1 MGRFNLLGLAVLASL
16 TNLVTA
22 GPAGRRTFDYVV
34 VGGGTAGLVVATR
47 LSEDPDTTVA
57 VIEAGPHHVDE
68 PLVDTP
74 EFFSKALGNPAFDWR
89 FVTTPQAN
97 LNNAILPQ
105 PRGKMLGGSSGLNFI
120 VWDRASQR
128 EYDAWEQLGATGWNW
143 NSLLPY
149 FKKTE
154 TVAPQLQ
161 ADIFPQA
168 MQPPQVNFDDFHG
181 RSGPVQPSY
190 NVIYSNVSVPYV
202 ETINNIGVGTNSD
215 PYTGNATGV
224 YNTEVAIDR
233 VKNLG
238 KRSYAASTYFNMSSD
253 RPNLTVFLSSQAT
266 KINFDLG
273 DSVVSLLS
281 SLLSSLL
288 GLGQMRA
295 SSVDVVALNSTGIT
309 GRVFARK
316 EVILS
321 GGAFGTPQLL
331 ELSGIGNPEILRE
344 AGIPTLIDLPAVG
357 ENFQDHPSFT
367 QDFEVQNTLFTYD
380 LLRNNA
386 TFNASQTAEYSESG
400 TGLLANVQFVLTFS
414 PLKALISSELLATVQ
429 DQATALINAPGT
441 SPLARRQHRITRDFL
456 TADDVGNIEFI
467 MFPGGGRT
475 RVAPTPGSAYITV
488 YTCLMHPFSRGSVH
502 VNTSDPMASPLI
514 DPSYLDNDIDRQL
527 ALQGV
532 KLARTITQTE
542 PLNALVVGDHSPGAN
557 VTTDADWTEFT
568 KDFLTTTY
576 HPIGTAAMLPR
587 ELGGVVDPLTLKV
600 HGTANLRVVDASL
613 MPMLIATH
621 PQSTVYAIAERAA
634 DIIRGRILGS

>member
-1 MGRFNLLGLAVLASL
+1 MRRLNVLSLAVLASL
-16 TNLVTA
+16 PHLLRAN
-22 GPAGRRTFDYVV
+22 PAGHRTFDYVV
-34 VGGGTAGLVVATR
+34 IGGGTAGLVVATR

-57 VIEAGPHHVDE
+57 VIEAGPHHVNE

-74 EFFSKALGNPAFDWR
+74 EFFSRALGNPAFDWR

-149 FKKTE
+149 FKKSE

-161 ADIFPQA
+161 ADIFPEA
-168 MQPPQVNFDDFHG
+168 SQPSEVNFDDFHG

-190 NVIYSNVSVPYV
+190 NVIYSNVTVPYV
-202 ETINNIGVGTNSD
+202 ETINNIGVETNSD
-215 PYTGNATGV
+215 PYAGNATGV

-238 KRSYAASTYFNMSSD
+238 KRSYAASTYFNTSSD
-253 RPNLTVFLSSQAT
+253 RPNLTVFLSTQAT
-266 KINFDLG
+266 MINFDLG
-273 DSVVSLLS
+273 DSLLSLVS

-344 AGIPTLIDLPAVG
+344 AGIQTLIDLPAVG

-367 QDFEVQNTLFTYD
+367 QDFEIQNTLFTYD

-386 TFNASQTAEYSESG
+386 TFNSSQEAEYAENG

-414 PLKALISSELLATVQ
+414 PLKALVSSQLLATVQ
-429 DQATALINAPGT
+429 DEATKLINAPGT
-441 SPLARRQHRITRDFL
+441 SPLARRQHRIARDFL

-502 VNTSDPMASPLI
+502 VNTSDPMAPPLI

-532 KLARTITQTE
+532 KLARTITQSE

-557 VTTDADWTEFT
+557 VTTDADWIEFT

-576 HPIGTAAMLPR
+576 HPIGTAAMLPK

-621 PQSTVYAIAERAA
+621 PQSTVYAIAERAS
-634 DIIRGRILGS
+634 DIIRGRITGY

>member
-1 MGRFNLLGLAVLASL
+1 MGRLNLLRLAALASL
-16 TNLVTA
+16 LNFIKA
-22 GPAGRRTFDYVV
+22 IPAGHKTFDYVV
-34 VGGGTAGLVVATR
+34 IGGGTAGLVVATR
-47 LSEDPDTTVA
+47 LSEDPGTTVA
-57 VIEAGPHHVDE
+57 VIEAGPHHVNE

-74 EFFSKALGNPAFDWR
+74 ELFSRALGNPAFDWR
-89 FVTTPQAN
+89 FVTTPQVN
-97 LNNAILPQ
+97 LDNAILPQ

-149 FKKTE
+149 FKKSE

-161 ADIFPQA
+161 ADIFPQTS
-168 MQPPQVNFDDFHG
+168 QPSEANFDAFHG
-181 RSGPVQPSY
+181 RAGPVQPSY
-190 NVIYSNVSVPYV
+190 NVIYSNVTIPYV
-202 ETINNIGVGTNSD
+202 DAINSIGVPTNSD

-233 VKNLG
+233 VKNIG

-253 RPNLTVFLSSQAT
+253 RPNLTVFLSTQAT

-273 DSVVSLLS
+273 DS
-281 SLLSSLL
+281 
-288 GLGQMRA
+288 LGQMRA
-295 SSVDVVALNSTGIT
+295 SSVDVVAVNSTGTT
-309 GRVFARK
+309 GRIFARK

-321 GGAFGTPQLL
+321 GGAFGTPHLL
-331 ELSGIGNPEILRE
+331 ELSGECIGNPEILRE
-344 AGIPTLIDLPAVG
+344 AGIQTLIDLPAVG
-357 ENFQDHPSFT
+357 ENLQDHPSFT
-367 QDFEVQNTLFTYD
+367 QDFEVKNTLFTYD
-380 LLRNNA
+380 LLRNNV
-386 TFNASQTAEYSESG
+386 TFNASQEAEYAESG

-414 PLKALISSELLATVQ
+414 PLKDLISSQLLSTVQ
-429 DQATALINAPGT
+429 DDATKLINAPGT

-456 TADDVGNIEFI
+456 TADDVANVEFI

-475 RVAPTPGSAYITV
+475 RVAPAPGSAYITV

-502 VNTSDPMASPLI
+502 VNTSDPLASPQI

-542 PLNALVVGDHSPGAN
+542 PLNALVVSDHSPGAN
-557 VTTDADWTEFT
+557 VTTDADWIEFT
-568 KDFLTTTY
+568 KGFLTTTY

-600 HGTANLRVVDASL
+600 HGTDNLRVVDASL

-621 PQSTVYAIAERAA
+621 PQSTVYAIAERAS
-634 DIIRGRILGS
+634 DIIRGRIFGY